1 MKTIFNIAISIA
13 LGCSCA
19 SCSDFLNL
27 TPYSEITAENFYQNE
42 EDFRQAVNGAYEPL
56 RNMYNTEEWNLG
68 EAKSDNTTYI
78 IHIAKSSL
86 DGEDPDQFL
95 ETSTNGNV
103 GTKYNNCYVII
114 GRCNRIISEIDQAD
128 FDAEAKSNLKGQAL
142 FLRAF
147 CYFNLVQYFGGVPL
161 HTTPSTVYEEAFKP
175 RASVDEVY
183 EQIMK
188 DAQEASDLLPV
199 KSRQEVGRVSKGSAQ
214 TLLGNVYMVLKR
226 WAEAE
231 QTLKEASMSY

>member
-114 GRCNRIISEIDQAD
+114 GR
-128 FDAEAKSNLKGQAL
+128 
-142 FLRAF
+142 
-147 CYFNLVQYFGGVPL
+147 
-161 HTTPSTVYEEAFKP
+161 
-175 RASVDEVY
+175 
-183 EQIMK
+183 
-188 DAQEASDLLPV
+188 
-199 KSRQEVGRVSKGSAQ
+199 
-214 TLLGNVYMVLKR
+214 
-226 WAEAE
+226 
-231 QTLKEASMSY
+231 